1 MLAHEVSYAGAG
13 ARHVTAIRG
22 IQTRGKDGR
31 ADESFS
37 VIEMLARPL
46 RCATRRAKAAGK
58 KRPGRFGRAVRL
70 GAVGW
75 YGGSERG
82 T

>member
-1 MLAHEVSYAGAG
+1 MKITCGGA
-13 ARHVTAIRG
+13 
-22 IQTRGKDGR
+22 RGKDGR

>member
-1 MLAHEVSYAGAG
+1 MKITCGG
-13 ARHVTAIRG
+13 AR
-22 IQTRGKDGR
+22 GKGRVRRRRRR

-37 VIEMLARPL
+37 VIEILARSL
-46 RCATRRAKAAGK
+46 RCATRGAKK
-58 KRPGRFGRAVRL
+58 WRFGRAVRL